1 MSPLETS
8 TASRPLQRALSSH
21 TTHSLPC
28 WEGDTPLNLA
38 INRKK
43 SDVVAYLQRIGAR
56 GQPNIHKAA
65 ASGNAGL
72 VRDHIVADPAAVH
85 AKEIN
90 FLGRYVVCL
99 CLFFQNYSMNPVSI
113 VPSNFPLHPY

>member
-8 TASRPLQRALSSH
+8 TASRPLQRTLSSH

-28 WEGDTPLNLA
+28 REGDTPLNLA

-56 GQPNIHKAA
+56 GQPNGPEDEDDARE
-65 ASGNAGL
+65 AS
-72 VRDHIVADPAAVH
+72 P
-85 AKEIN
+85 
-90 FLGRYVVCL
+90 
-99 CLFFQNYSMNPVSI
+99 P
-113 VPSNFPLHPY
+113 PSDDD